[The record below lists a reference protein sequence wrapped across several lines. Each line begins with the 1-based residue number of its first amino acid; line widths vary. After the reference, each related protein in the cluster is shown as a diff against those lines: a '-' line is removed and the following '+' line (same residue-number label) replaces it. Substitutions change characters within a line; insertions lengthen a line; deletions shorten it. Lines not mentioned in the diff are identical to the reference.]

1 MFKRRTVIH
10 RPSRCASNVLAPG
23 YWSQTR
29 GPLSEMNVRQAGCAL
44 LRLARDVIQA
54 GEIIG
59 MKKTMRSDRTV
70 LKWREAITVL
80 TG

>member
-1 MFKRRTVIH
+1 
-10 RPSRCASNVLAPG
+10 
-23 YWSQTR
+23 
-29 GPLSEMNVRQAGCAL
+29 MNVRQAGCAL